1 MCDSAWGLEQA
12 LCDTSNLLGSY
23 LKEQMCKTQC
33 TQPNRLTYFIYYLPN
48 VLRLNMTPRISR
60 QTPVCF

>member
-1 MCDSAWGLEQA
+1 MCDWAWRLEQA

-33 TQPNRLTYFIYYLPN
+33 TQPNRLTYCVCSLPN
-48 VLRLNMTPRISR
+48 VLRLNMAPRISR
-60 QTPVCF
+60 